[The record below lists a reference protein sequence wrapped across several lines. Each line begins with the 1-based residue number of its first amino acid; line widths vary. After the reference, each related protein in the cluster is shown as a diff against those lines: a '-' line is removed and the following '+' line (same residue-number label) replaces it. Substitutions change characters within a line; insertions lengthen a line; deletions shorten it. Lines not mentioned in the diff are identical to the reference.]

1 MTSIKIYDKIIKN
14 KERMYL
20 LMYNNVD
27 EYLKQKRTEKFT
39 EEYIKKAKLLIN
51 EGLYHVVYSPD
62 NVQSSEYPF
71 EEYDAT
77 SGSMKHYKKDSNEC
91 N

>member
-27 EYLKQKRTEKFT
+27 EYLKQKKNRKIHRRIYQKSKT
-39 EEYIKKAKLLIN
+39 IN
-51 EGLYHVVYSPD
+51 
-62 NVQSSEYPF
+62 
-71 EEYDAT
+71 
-77 SGSMKHYKKDSNEC
+77 K
-91 N
+91 

>member
-1 MTSIKIYDKIIKN
+1 
-14 KERMYL
+14 MYL

-62 NVQSSEYPF
+62 MCNLLNIHLKNMMQLLVQ
-71 EEYDAT
+71 
-77 SGSMKHYKKDSNEC
+77 
-91 N
+91 